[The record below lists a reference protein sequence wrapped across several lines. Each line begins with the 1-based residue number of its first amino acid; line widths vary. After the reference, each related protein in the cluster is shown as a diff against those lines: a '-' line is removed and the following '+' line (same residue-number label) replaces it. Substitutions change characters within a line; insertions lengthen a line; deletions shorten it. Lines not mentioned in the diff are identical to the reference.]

1 MKKSAQDPRREELVG
16 GVVEKKDS
24 KRERNPGFY
33 ACLLSEIHFVNC
45 VNPVK
50 LSEEST
56 LERDR

>member
-1 MKKSAQDPRREELVG
+1 MPSRSQKGGARWRSFRKERFEEGEKSRLIYLTPL
-16 GVVEKKDS
+16 S
-24 KRERNPGFY
+24 K
-33 ACLLSEIHFVNC
+33 IHFVNC